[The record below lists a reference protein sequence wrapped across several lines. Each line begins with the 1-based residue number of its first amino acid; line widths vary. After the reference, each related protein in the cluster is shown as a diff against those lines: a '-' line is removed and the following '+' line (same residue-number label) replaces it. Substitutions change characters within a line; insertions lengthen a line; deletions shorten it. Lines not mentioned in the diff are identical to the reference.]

1 MIVCQKVIQALA
13 TNKFTQAEGLCA
25 ELVAAH
31 RAHNG
36 DLSAEEEKAIRGEF
50 KLQRADLEVFAFSP
64 QKRIATESKFSNL
77 NLNLI

>member
-1 MIVCQKVIQALA
+1 M
-13 TNKFTQAEGLCA
+13 CA

-50 KLQRADLEVFAFSP
+50 KLQRADLEALAFLLPKSSKECEIS
-64 QKRIATESKFSNL
+64 KRK
-77 NLNLI
+77 

>member
-1 MIVCQKVIQALA
+1 M
-13 TNKFTQAEGLCA
+13 CA

-50 KLQRADLEVFAFSP
+50 KLQRADLEVFAFFP
-64 QKRIATESKFSNL
+64 QKSE
-77 NLNLI
+77 